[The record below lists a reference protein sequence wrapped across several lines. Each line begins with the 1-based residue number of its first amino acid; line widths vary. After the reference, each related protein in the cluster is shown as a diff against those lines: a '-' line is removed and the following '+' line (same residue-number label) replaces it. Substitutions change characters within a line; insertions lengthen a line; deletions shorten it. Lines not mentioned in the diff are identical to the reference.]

1 MQIKR
6 ALCNSAS
13 SESERVNLSQF
24 FKKILLLVT
33 SIRQIYNNFTYLSAK
48 KLIFDA
54 NGMVEISIFLKK
66 IEIQAF

>member
-1 MQIKR
+1 MKTIF
-6 ALCNSAS
+6 
-13 SESERVNLSQF
+13 SQF